1 MKLRHRPRRRPARI
15 DLVPLI
21 DVVFLLLVFFI
32 YSLLSMAVH
41 RGMTVDLPE
50 SASPPPAPE
59 APFSVSVTAGD
70 GRILVYLDKEQ
81 VGLPELEVRLRA
93 GRQGHAGRPE
103 VLLFAD
109 RTVPYQELYRVL
121 DRISAAG
128 ISAISL
134 QAAEKR

>member
-1 MKLRHRPRRRPARI
+1 MKIRHRFRRKPARI

-41 RGMTVDLPE
+41 KGMNVDLPE
-50 SASPPPAPE
+50 SASPPPSSE
-59 APFSVSVTAGD
+59 AAFSVSLTARD
-70 GRILVYLDKEQ
+70 GQILVYLGKEL
-81 VGLPELEVRLRA
+81 VGLPELEARLRA
-93 GRQGHAGRPE
+93 GRQEQNGRPE

-109 RTVPYQELYRVL
+109 RAVPYQELYRVL

-128 ISAISL
+128 IAAISL

>member
-1 MKLRHRPRRRPARI
+1 MKLKHRFRRRPARI

-41 RGMTVDLPE
+41 KGMNVDLPE
-50 SASPPPAPE
+50 SASPPPSPE
-59 APFSVSVTAGD
+59 AAFSVSVTARD
-70 GRILVYLDKEQ
+70 DRILVYLDQEEMS
-81 VGLPELEVRLRA
+81 LPELEARLRA
-93 GRQGHAGRPE
+93 GQQARKGRPE
-103 VLLFAD
+103 ILLFAD

-128 ISAISL
+128 IAAISL